1 MVNKQKVIITGA
13 AGQDGLILS
22 KILLKKKFKVYGII
36 KKKKYKNLNKKVNY
50 FQVDIKN
57 KKKISNYIKKIKPS
71 IIVHF
76 AANNPSYIDKINKD
90 KFYYDNFYFS
100 KTLIESSIKNNLKI
114 KFIFANSSQI
124 FHQKNK
130 IVNEKNKFLV
140 SNKYNKFRID
150 ILNVMKKY
158 ENNKYFSFINLILFN
173 HDSKYRNQKFL
184 FPRLIKAI
192 KFKNISFI
200 NSIYKENIVADFSHA
215 EDICWAIYLII
226 KKQISVKNI
235 ILSSG
240 KKTRVNLLIKFL
252 INKYNLGIKIKI
264 KQKKNNIYLIGNN
277 KLAKKLLKWKP
288 KKTIYDAV
296 KEIYKAI

>member
-1 MVNKQKVIITGA
+1 MKIQNLKQIAIILNIKLM
-13 AGQDGLILS
+13 LII
-22 KILLKKKFKVYGII
+22 ILCLWKKKFK
-36 KKKKYKNLNKKVNY
+36 L
-50 FQVDIKN
+50 
-57 KKKISNYIKKIKPS
+57 
-71 IIVHF
+71 F
-76 AANNPSYIDKINKD
+76 ATTA
-90 KFYYDNFYFS
+90 
-100 KTLIESSIKNNLKI
+100 
-114 KFIFANSSQI
+114 
-124 FHQKNK
+124 
-130 IVNEKNKFLV
+130 
-140 SNKYNKFRID
+140 
-150 ILNVMKKY
+150 
-158 ENNKYFSFINLILFN
+158 ILFN
-173 HDSKYRNQKFL
+173 HDSKYRNSKFL
-184 FPRLIKAI
+184 FPRLAGYLKNQRLNLIKEI
-192 KFKNISFI
+192 YEQNII
-200 NSIYKENIVADFSHA
+200 GDFSHA